1 MNVNLR
7 TSSQNLHQSKANKV
21 EIKSGKDPKTTE
33 LRQLLEKM
41 CPTLDIPERNR
52 EGAAVLYK
60 FIDCKTLSRKDS
72 LELSEWLEL
81 EVGQNVDLLAA
92 MQKKAPSFVPTLN
105 LMSVQSPEEAAS
117 LFEQAATKGMTYG
130 VSVTPQVSERIA
142 EMLLDVMA
150 NPESPVTS
158 FDEAIIWDPSP
169 DNSELLRK
177 CINNCTKL
185 QYVSGSKHVLS
196 LLERSIPEI
205 SLTGNLTAVSGS
217 NHLLSLL
224 ERSIPE
230 ISLTGNFKDHKQFQ
244 DDLLRVLRLGGVEK
258 VSFESDT
265 ESLLQC
271 FVDAV
276 AEANATLSP
285 RSSVHKVE
293 LLTGDTVENCKEVVA
308 TLLSAKHV
316 TDIALPDPS
325 WMPDSNE
332 MLKMYESGDCLES
345 LQSVT
350 FDMPDGLETEG
361 LPDRL
366 VSILQRNK
374 QLALLATKM

>member
-205 SLTGNLTAVSGS
+205 SLTGN
-217 NHLLSLL
+217 
-224 ERSIPE
+224 
-230 ISLTGNFKDHKQFQ
+230 FKDHKQFQ